1 MKILLLVNGDVSAF
15 YSASLMQHGH
25 QIIAYGGGAF
35 AKEYKECDGCLL
47 VSDDPQMMEIAGH
60 FEDAGKPVWRSLA
73 DVPRGK
79 MGHARLL
86 YVLVPLFLMVV
97 GALVIRQP
105 WFREGAKPVAV
116 ENKPSATATKANPP
130 LVEGKVN
137 DARPKPDDDAS
148 GKPGLSPGCEKE
160 LRRTADLLRFFGN
173 RIQTGEE
180 TPSVVA
186 DMRQQEKR
194 ISAVCPELTD
204 R

>member
-1 MKILLLVNGDVSAF
+1 MKILLLVNDDVSAF

-25 QIIAYGGGAF
+25 QIIAYGGGAS

-60 FEDAGKPVWRSLA
+60 FEDTGKPVWRSLA

-105 WFREGAKPVAV
+105 WFREAAKPVPV
-116 ENKPSATATKANPP
+116 ENKPADTATKANSP

-137 DARPKPDDDAS
+137 DARPKPDNAS
-148 GKPGLSPGCEKE
+148 GKPGLSPDCEKE
-160 LRRTADLLRFFGN
+160 LRRSADLLRFFGN
-173 RIQTGEE
+173 RIQAGEE
-180 TPSVVA
+180 TQSVVA

-194 ISAVCPELTD
+194 ISAVCPELSD